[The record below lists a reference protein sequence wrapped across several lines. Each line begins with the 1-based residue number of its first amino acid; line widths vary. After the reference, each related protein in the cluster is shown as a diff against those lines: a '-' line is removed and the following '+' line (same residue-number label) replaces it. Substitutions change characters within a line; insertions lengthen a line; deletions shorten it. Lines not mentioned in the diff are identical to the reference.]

1 MIGDTHG
8 IKVHFVEATISVGLL
23 DRSNID
29 SLGPHIKEEHGEAA
43 VFRDIRVCSRDQ
55 NTVVTVMSA

>member
-1 MIGDTHG
+1 MIWDTHG
-8 IKVHFVEATISVGLL
+8 IKIHFVEATISIGLL

-29 SLGPHIKEEHGEAA
+29 TLGPHIEEEHREAT
-43 VFRDIRVCSRDQ
+43 VFRDVRVSSRDE

>member
-8 IKVHFVEATISVGLL
+8 IKIHFVEATISVGLL
-23 DRSNID
+23 NRSNID
-29 SLGPHIKEEHGEAA
+29 PLGPHIEEEHREATM
-43 VFRDIRVCSRDQ
+43 FRDIRVRSRDE